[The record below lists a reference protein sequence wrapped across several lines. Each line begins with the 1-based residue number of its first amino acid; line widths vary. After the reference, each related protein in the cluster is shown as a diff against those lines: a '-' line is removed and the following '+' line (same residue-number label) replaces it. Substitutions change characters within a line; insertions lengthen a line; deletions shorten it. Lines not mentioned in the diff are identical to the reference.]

1 MTNGQPHDI
10 INISNER
17 EVIFMKE
24 FKITITVIGV
34 LLVAWIIILINGIDS
49 VYTMDGYIQ
58 DGYIV
63 DVTGNVWEYDNP
75 YKDGVEVEII
85 FNTNRT
91 DERIDDAIYKIKLK
105 K

>member
-1 MTNGQPHDI
+1 
-10 INISNER
+10 
-17 EVIFMKE
+17 MKE

>member
-1 MTNGQPHDI
+1 
-10 INISNER
+10 
-17 EVIFMKE
+17 MKE
-24 FKITITVIGV
+24 FKILITVTGI

-58 DGYIV
+58 DGYVI
-63 DVTGNVWEYDNP
+63 DETDNVWKYDSP

-91 DERIDDAIYKIKLK
+91 DERTDDTIYKITPKN
-105 K
+105 